1 MSKKQTK
8 QAKKMIKLGDTIVCQ
23 NCGRQIVKEHP
34 YQDYCSECSHKVMR
48 EKNTAAVRRFRDRK
62 KKELE
67 EMKKRLAE
75 LEQLAQQQ
83 QVNDTAADGTDATDA
98 TDGSDS

>member
-1 MSKKQTK
+1 MGKQVK
-8 QAKKMIKLGDTIVCQ
+8 EMIKLGEVITCKC
-23 NCGRQIVKEHP
+23 CGRQIIKEHP

-48 EKNTAAVRRFRDRK
+48 EKNTAAVRRYRNK
-62 KKELE
+62 QKKELE
-67 EMKKRLAE
+67 EMKKRLAV
-75 LEQLAQQQ
+75 LEQLTQQQ

>member
-1 MSKKQTK
+1 MSKKQAKQTK
-8 QAKKMIKLGDTIVCQ
+8 KQIKLGDTIVCQ
-23 NCGRQIVKEHP
+23 NCGRQIVKEHT

-75 LEQLAQQQ
+75 LEKQMEQNATTD
-83 QVNDTAADGTDATDA
+83 VDTTNDTNGMDVIE
-98 TDGSDS
+98 

>member
-1 MSKKQTK
+1 MSKKQAK
-8 QAKKMIKLGDTIVCQ
+8 QAKTMIRLGEVITCK
-23 NCGRQIVKEHP
+23 NCGKEIVKEHS

-48 EKNTAAVRRFRDRK
+48 EKNTAAVRRYRNK
-62 KKELE
+62 QKKELE

-83 QVNDTAADGTDATDA
+83 QVNDTAADATDA
-98 TDGSDS
+98 DDRSES